1 MAQGISCS
9 AGCHLQA
16 RGCPED
22 TQKPGLA
29 QCRVQAPTAG
39 YRHKAA
45 CSEIPWADRRNKK
58 GFAEPHKRGLS
69 RYTGASDQIYRGA
82 CLEEGECF
90 TFSMELQCSKCNGLS
105 RALRARTT

>member
-16 RGCPED
+16 TGCPED
-22 TQKPGLA
+22 SQKLGLA

-58 GFAEPHKRGLS
+58 GFAETHKRGLS
-69 RYTGASDQIYRGA
+69 RCTVLYRGA

-90 TFSMELQCSKCNGLS
+90 TFSMQLQCSKCNGLS
-105 RALRARTT
+105 RALRARAT